1 MIYAAPS
8 YGEAA
13 PVADFPERVD
23 VHWETES
30 RLMWNEQERT
40 TEEQELIYEV
50 GWIPELGSG
59 AAFSGRGRGRRDH
72 SRAIESRSVRNA
84 TLR

>member
-1 MIYAAPS
+1 MMYAAPS

-40 TEEQELIYEV
+40 TEERELIYEV
-50 GWIPELGSG
+50 GWIPELGVW
-59 AAFSGRGRGRRDH
+59 RRFLR
-72 SRAIESRSVRNA
+72 SRKRTQRSQSCH
-84 TLR
+84 